1 MSSLLTNTSAMTALA
16 ALTQTQANLTKT
28 QNEVATGLRISD
40 ASDNPAYWSI
50 ATKMRSDTGA
60 LGAVSDAL
68 STSSAM
74 VATMSSA
81 LKSAIT
87 VVNAIKD
94 DLVTAS
100 NPGADLAKIQ
110 TDIGAQQALLVS
122 IGSSAIFNGQNYLQ
136 TTGGTAQLV
145 TSYDS
150 TNGVS
155 FLSVDTSSTALFDAT
170 TGATS
175 GILGASGANFT
186 TASILTLDISSA
198 TAGDLANMLLDV
210 ESAIGSMTTAAST
223 FGATTTNL
231 STQQAFISN
240 LTDSLTT
247 GVGALVDAN
256 MNEAATKLAALQ
268 VQQQLGVQALSISN
282 SNAQLILQ
290 VFRYAVRGLRRAA
303 SCKDAAFVV
312 TLGQAWRLRLAV
324 TDPC

>member
-1 MSSLLTNTSAMTALA
+1 MPLCHTGENPECPKTFNHNEGHIMSSLLTNTSAMTALA
-16 ALTQTQANLTKT
+16 ALTQTQMSLNKT
-28 QNEVATGLRISD
+28 QSQVATGLRIGE

-50 ATKMRSDTGA
+50 ATKMRSDVGA

-68 STSSAM
+68 STSAAV

-81 LKSAIT
+81 LKATIS
-87 VVNAIKD
+87 VVNAIKN

-110 TDIGAQQALLVS
+110 TDITAQQALLVS
-122 IGSSAIFNGQNYLQ
+122 IGASANFNGENYLE
-136 TTGGTAQLV
+136 TTGGTIQLV

-150 TNGVS
+150 TSGVS
-155 FLSVDTSSTALFDAT
+155 FLSLDTSTTALFDAT

-175 GILGASGANFT
+175 GILGASGSNFAA
-186 TASILTLDISSA
+186 ASMLTLDITAA

-210 ESAIGSMTTAAST
+210 EAAISSLTTAAST
-223 FGATTTNL
+223 LGATTTNL
-231 STQQAFISN
+231 TTQQTFVSN
-240 LTDSLTT
+240 LSDSLTT

-290 VFRYAVRGLRRAA
+290 LFR
-303 SCKDAAFVV
+303 
-312 TLGQAWRLRLAV
+312 Q
-324 TDPC
+324 